1 MIIIKILK
9 DVLMEL
15 REIRKEL
22 QAIKTDLEFVRKMNV
37 NPQELSQA
45 VYEPFMIAFENL
57 HCHHGA

>member
-37 NPQELSQA
+37 NPQELSHA
-45 VYEPFMIAFENL
+45 VLRAI
-57 HCHHGA
+57 HDSV